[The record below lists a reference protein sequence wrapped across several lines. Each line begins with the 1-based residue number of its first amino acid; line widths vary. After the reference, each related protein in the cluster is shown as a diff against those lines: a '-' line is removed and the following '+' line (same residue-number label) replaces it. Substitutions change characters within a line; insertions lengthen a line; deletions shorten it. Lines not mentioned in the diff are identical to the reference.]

1 MNKRKQASP
10 AKGMSAFKKR
20 EMRMDIEDDEEE
32 EVVKP
37 KATKSGGLKKLHK
50 EGKVY
55 KKKMK
60 TIFTKWEERYL
71 VLEGEKLMFYSDS
84 SKKTLI
90 RTLSMKTEVTS
101 VIFHYDENAPKV
113 SKRIAIKEKDE
124 SRFDLYV
131 TKPIARAF
139 MLKVDNENVW
149 EAEDWINT
157 I

>member
-1 MNKRKQASP
+1 MPTKKV
-10 AKGMSAFKKR
+10 SAFKKR
-20 EMRMDIEDDEEE
+20 EMRMDLEEDEEE
-32 EVVKP
+32 EVIKP
-37 KATKSGGLKKLHK
+37 KATKSGGSKNLYK

-60 TIFTKWEERYL
+60 TIFTQWDERYL
-71 VLEGEKLMFYSDS
+71 VLDGEKLFFYSDT

-90 RTLSMKTEVTS
+90 RTLSLKTEVSS
-101 VIFHYDENAPKV
+101 VFFHYDENAPKL

-131 TKPIARAF
+131 TKPIPRAF

>member
-1 MNKRKQASP
+1 
-10 AKGMSAFKKR
+10 MSAFKKR
-20 EMRMDIEDDEEE
+20 EMRMDLEDDEEE
-32 EVVKP
+32 EIVKP
-37 KATKSGGLKKLHK
+37 KATTKIGGSKKLHK

-60 TIFTKWEERYL
+60 TIFTQWDERYL

-84 SKKTLI
+84 TKKTLI
-90 RTLSMKTEVTS
+90 RTLSLKTEVTS
-101 VIFHYDENAPKV
+101 VFFHYDENAPKV

-131 TKPIARAF
+131 TKPMPRAF
-139 MLKVDNENVW
+139 MLRVDNENVW

-157 I
+157 IQDAIK

>member
-1 MNKRKQASP
+1 
-10 AKGMSAFKKR
+10 MSAFKKR
-20 EMRMDIEDDEEE
+20 EMRMDLEEDEEE
-32 EVVKP
+32 EVPKP
-37 KATKSGGLKKLHK
+37 KAAATKTGGSKKLHK

-60 TIFTKWEERYL
+60 TIFTQWDERYL

-90 RTLSMKTEVTS
+90 RTLSLKTEVTS
-101 VIFHYDENAPKV
+101 VFFHYDENAPKV

-131 TKPIARAF
+131 TKPMPRAF
-139 MLKVDNENVW
+139 MLRVDNENVW

-157 I
+157 IQDAIK

>member
-1 MNKRKQASP
+1 
-10 AKGMSAFKKR
+10 
-20 EMRMDIEDDEEE
+20 MDLEDDEEE

-37 KATKSGGLKKLHK
+37 KASKSGGSKKLHK

-60 TIFTKWEERYL
+60 TIFPQWDERYL

-84 SKKTLI
+84 SKKTMI
-90 RTLSMKTEVTS
+90 RTLSLKTEATS
-101 VIFHYDENAPKV
+101 VFFHYDENAPKV

-131 TKPIARAF
+131 KKPIPRAF